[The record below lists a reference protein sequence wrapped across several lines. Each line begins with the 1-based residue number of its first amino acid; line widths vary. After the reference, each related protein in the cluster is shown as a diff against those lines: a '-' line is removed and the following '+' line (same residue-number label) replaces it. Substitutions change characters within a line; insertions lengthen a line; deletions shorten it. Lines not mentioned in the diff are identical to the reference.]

1 MKFRPAKDI
10 IGVFGTRGGG
20 KTVWIRDYIQTLPRV
35 IVLENGNEE
44 YTDICP
50 LKAYSIEQLAESLL
64 DRGKFKILYTN
75 VDSDDIT
82 ALDEMCE
89 IARAYTADI
98 NNRFNVSLP
107 ITLVIDEAQNYTSPW
122 KTSKMFRKAIMQ
134 SRHFDFNIVYST
146 QRPSQISRN
155 LTSQSSRFIIY
166 NLVEHTDVKFFYSFI
181 GADASLIPDLRKY
194 HYLDC
199 DLSSKNI
206 TEKMINL

>member
-1 MKFRPAKDI
+1 MRLKTAKDI
-10 IGVFGTRGGG
+10 IGVFGTRGSG
-20 KTVWIRDYIQTLPRV
+20 KTAWIRAYIQTLPRV

-44 YTDICP
+44 YYDICE
-50 LKAYSIEQLAESLL
+50 LKAYSKEDLAAILL
-64 DRGKFKILYTN
+64 DRGQFKILYTN
-75 VDSDDIT
+75 VDIDDIS

-107 ITLVIDEAQNYTSPW
+107 VTLIIDEAQNYTSPW
-122 KTSKMFRKAIMQ
+122 KTSKTFRKSIMQ

-155 LTSQSSRFIIY
+155 LTSQSSRFVIY
-166 NLVEHTDVKFFYSFI
+166 NLAEHTDVKFFYSFI
-181 GADASLIPDLRKY
+181 GADASLIPDLRRF

-206 TEKMINL
+206 SEKMLDI